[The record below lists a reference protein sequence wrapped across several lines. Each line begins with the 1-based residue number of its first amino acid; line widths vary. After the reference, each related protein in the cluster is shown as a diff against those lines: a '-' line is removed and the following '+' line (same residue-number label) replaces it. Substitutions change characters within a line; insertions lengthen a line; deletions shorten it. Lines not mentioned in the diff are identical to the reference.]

1 MSDGTRTRDILDHNQ
16 VLYQLSYA
24 HQAPA
29 KGIGSDRGRGAAA
42 LPCGAVL
49 RSPVLIALTAVGAL
63 VRFATLDAQSYWY
76 DEALTFELVNDSFG
90 GMLDGVFAHEAQP
103 PPYFVLAWL
112 WVKVFGAGEVG
123 LRSLSALFGTLTV
136 PVAYEAARRV
146 GGARVALVTG
156 VLTALSPPLVWYSQE
171 ARAYA
176 LVAFLG
182 AVALLFFVRAL
193 DGYARRDLV
202 VWAVAT
208 VLAVATHYFALFL
221 ALPMGL
227 WLLLRAP
234 SLRRIVP
241 YLAAVAV
248 GLLAVAP
255 MLLHQQEHGGVN
267 WIGDVPIR
275 ARIREI
281 VFFFAFGPGGLG
293 SLHEHRG
300 VIFLLGGLLF
310 ALVAGAA
317 LAWSEEPVRRR
328 LVPVLVV
335 GLAVFALA
343 FAARVVGSDYV
354 LERNFLPALIPLTIA
369 LAVGLCLPRVRRL
382 GTGLAVVAALAF
394 AAVVIVE
401 TPHDEQHQRDDWRAL
416 AARIGPPSEDRIV
429 SVAPHWHG
437 KALRVYLPGL
447 DYLQVP
453 GRVRTIYTA
462 QLETFVPF
470 GQAPA
475 VRAPPPPF
483 RETRVQRL
491 QYMTVREYTA
501 PEPVMIDPAALR
513 TPGRNGAGPLF
524 QAAG

>member
-1 MSDGTRTRDILDHNQ
+1 
-16 VLYQLSYA
+16 
-24 HQAPA
+24 
-29 KGIGSDRGRGAAA
+29 
-42 LPCGAVL
+42 VL

-63 VRFATLDAQSYWY
+63 VRFATLDTQSFWY
-76 DEALTFELVNDSFG
+76 DEALTVELVNASFG
-90 GMLDGVFAHEAQP
+90 GMLDGVFADQAQP

-112 WVKVFGAGEVG
+112 WVKVFGDGEVG
-123 LRSLSALFGTLTV
+123 LRSLSALLGTLTV
-136 PVAYEAARRV
+136 PVAYLAARHV
-146 GGARVALVTG
+146 AGSRVALVTG

-182 AVALLFFVRAL
+182 AVALLFFLRAL

-221 ALPMGL
+221 AVPMGL

-234 SLRRIVP
+234 SLRSIVP
-241 YLAAVAV
+241 YLAGVAV

-267 WIGDVPIR
+267 WIADVSIR
-275 ARIREI
+275 ARTSEI

-293 SLHEHRG
+293 SLRDHRG
-300 VIFLLGGLLF
+300 VIFVLGALLF
-310 ALVAGAA
+310 ALAVWAA
-317 LAWSEEPVRRR
+317 LAWSDGPVRRR
-328 LVPVLVV
+328 LVPVVVV
-335 GLAVFALA
+335 GLSMFAFA
-343 FAARVVGSDYV
+343 FAARAVGSDYV

-369 LAVGLCLPRVRRL
+369 LAVGLCVPRVRRL
-382 GTGLAVVAALAF
+382 GAGLTVVAALVFAVVVLF
-394 AAVVIVE
+394 AAF
-401 TPHDEQHQRDDWRAL
+401 DEQHQRDDWRAIATSL
-416 AARIGPPSEDRIV
+416 GPPTEDRIV

-437 KALRVYLPGL
+437 KTLRVYLPRS

-453 GRVRTIYTA
+453 VRVRTIWTA

-470 GQAPA
+470 GQAPLVA
-475 VRAPPPPF
+475 APPPPF
-483 RETRVQRL
+483 RETRVRRM
-491 QYMTVREYTA
+491 QYMTVREYAA
-501 PEPVMIDPAALR
+501 PEPVLIDPAALR